1 MTAPVALQ
9 ILTTMK
15 IIMGEDGT
23 NEGVCVCVCV
33 YVSCYFLS
41 LSLGQRRVAQLK
53 ENTRYN
59 MIMKS

>member
-23 NEGVCVCVCV
+23 NEGVCVCV
-33 YVSCYFLS
+33 
-41 LSLGQRRVAQLK
+41 RVLLLFISFFRSK
-53 ENTRYN
+53 TCCSTKGEH
-59 MIMKS
+59 KV